1 MARLLASSR
10 ASIRWML
17 KPRMRAPLPGF
28 ADADIANVLSGTV
41 QPSFSFCSLP
51 CVDRFAVFNATM
63 SSAAGRHH
71 SLLEACHLGS
81 LLVARCSGQFQ

>member
-1 MARLLASSR
+1 MARLLGSSR
-10 ASIRWML
+10 ASML
-17 KPRMRAPLPGF
+17 LDAEGPEGF
-28 ADADIANVLSGTV
+28 ADADVANVLSGTV